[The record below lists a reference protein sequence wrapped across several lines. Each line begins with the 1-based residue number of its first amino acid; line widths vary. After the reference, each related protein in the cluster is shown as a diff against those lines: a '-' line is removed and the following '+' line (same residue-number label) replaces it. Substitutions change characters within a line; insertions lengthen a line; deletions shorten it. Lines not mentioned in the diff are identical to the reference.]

1 MTKDEMLYQLRDLIE
16 DRESTLCGDNDF
28 DDITKLDI
36 EALEMAIDLLDDK
49 KDKDECEGCEFFT
62 DTGCA
67 PDEYDFSDDYCLD
80 DDIEMEMTGND

>member
-1 MTKDEMLYQLRDLIE
+1 MTKDEMLYQLRDLID
-16 DRESTLCGDNDF
+16 DRESMLCGDNDF

-49 KDKDECEGCEFFT
+49 T
-62 DTGCA
+62 DNGCA

>member
-36 EALEMAIDLLDDK
+36 EALEMAIDLIERSG
-49 KDKDECEGCEFFT
+49 KDEHHT
-62 DTGCA
+62 
-67 PDEYDFSDDYCLD
+67 SD
-80 DDIEMEMTGND
+80 